1 MSASRMPILQPMKQL
16 NKWQNAIFIMGALLM
31 VAGAASSVVR
41 WTYYPYAYSLGAV
54 CYVAMQVLQAYEGR
68 SFVIR
73 RLKRI
78 QLLSNVLLILTGAL
92 MFASEYN
99 SFGYDWLTYLN
110 YVHNNWVVTLLIAAI
125 LQLYT
130 TYRMGSELEKEVK
143 KR

>member
-16 NKWQNAIFIMGALLM
+16 NKWQNAIFILGALLM

-41 WTYYPYAYSLGAV
+41 WPYYPYVYSLGAV

-99 SFGYDWLTYLN
+99 SFGYLN